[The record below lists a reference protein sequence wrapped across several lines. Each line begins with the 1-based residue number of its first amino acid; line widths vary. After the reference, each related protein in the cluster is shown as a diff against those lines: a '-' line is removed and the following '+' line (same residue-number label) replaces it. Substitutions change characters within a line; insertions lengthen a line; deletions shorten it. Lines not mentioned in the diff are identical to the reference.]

1 MIMKEFIKVI
11 KILVI
16 IIEIT
21 YNTLK
26 ILRRHNF
33 PWVDLAR
40 TSLGLTRSV

>member
-11 KILVI
+11 QILVI

-26 ILRRHNF
+26 ILRRHHF
-33 PWVDLAR
+33 PWLDLTR
-40 TSLGLTRSV
+40 TVLGLTRSV